1 MLEIPLREL
10 TANSP
15 DDGRRSGTGGHRMRW
30 HAGPAQSP
38 GTVYLLGRLETSGRR
53 ERFARATGRAF
64 RRAPSSTKA
73 RQEPPVITF
82 EAVSCFTTARSVASR
97 RGFQAR
103 RLTVGRWF
111 QLGRTLGLPA
121 VPVRELLDRL
131 TIRGLEILSM
141 RLRHRGLDAR
151 GPDGSARRDV
161 PLQAAAAGSPVTAI
175 AVSSAPDV
183 RARAGDGRVAWD
195 AGVPAGAWMCAA
207 PRKAPQATG
216 ASSARG
222 HREPSRPPGVPSLRP
237 RAGALPLPPAG
248 GRGEP
253 THRPRFCRLWRPP
266 R

>member
-53 ERFARATGRAF
+53 ERFARATGQAF

-82 EAVSCFTTARSVASR
+82 EAVSCFTDRPERRFEARISGPPTDRRPVVSARSYA
-97 RGFQAR
+97 
-103 RLTVGRWF
+103 
-111 QLGRTLGLPA
+111 GLPA

-216 ASSARG
+216 ASSARR